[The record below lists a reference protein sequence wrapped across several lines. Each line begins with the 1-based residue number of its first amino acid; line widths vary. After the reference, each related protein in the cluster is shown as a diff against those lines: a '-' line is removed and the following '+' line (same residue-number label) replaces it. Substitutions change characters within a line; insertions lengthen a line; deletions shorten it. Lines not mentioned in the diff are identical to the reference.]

1 VGCRAGS
8 ASLQSALVTAFVT
21 ALVGRI
27 VRIELE
33 QRRRSDVE
41 RIE

>member
-8 ASLQSALVTAFVT
+8 ASLQSALVTA
-21 ALVGRI
+21 LVGRGIVI

-33 QRRRSDVE
+33 QRRRPDVG

>member
-1 VGCRAGS
+1 VGCGAGG
-8 ASLQSALVTAFVT
+8 ASLQSALVAPLVT

-33 QRRRSDVE
+33 QRRRSDVG